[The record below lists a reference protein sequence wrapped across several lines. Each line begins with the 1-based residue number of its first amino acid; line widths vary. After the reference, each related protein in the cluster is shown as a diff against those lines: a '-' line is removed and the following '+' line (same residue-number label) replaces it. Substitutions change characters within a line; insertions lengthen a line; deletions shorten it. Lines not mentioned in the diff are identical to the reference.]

1 MQTDRLQEQLAKLH
15 TELAEARQADPHLR
29 ALLVKVM
36 EDISRL
42 LERSAAPARSA
53 ISAPLPPDES
63 VADRLEA
70 LAVQFEADHP
80 GLAASVRRFVDL
92 LVKAGL

>member
-15 TELAEARQADPHLR
+15 AELAEARRADPQQR

-36 EDISRL
+36 EDIARL
-42 LERSAAPARSA
+42 LERSAAPATTA
-53 ISAPLPPDES
+53 ASAPLLPDES

-80 GLAASVRRFVDL
+80 ALAASVRRFVDL
-92 LVKAGL
+92 LVTAGL